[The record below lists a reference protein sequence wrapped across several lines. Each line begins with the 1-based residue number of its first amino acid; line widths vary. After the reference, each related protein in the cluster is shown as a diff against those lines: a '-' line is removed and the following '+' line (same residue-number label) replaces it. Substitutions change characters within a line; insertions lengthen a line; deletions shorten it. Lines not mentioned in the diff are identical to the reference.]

1 MLSSNVQGQQ
11 NEKLGNFRM
20 LMIEYQ
26 TLTENLKENYQNY
39 KNFVLYSL
47 DASHELILQYKEQQ
61 KLAVR
66 ALSQVFQNLCTQEQ
80 SFVDLQQGIQRDFSG
95 FVDIIDT

>member
-11 NEKLGNFRM
+11 NEKLGNFRI

-26 TLTENLKENYQNY
+26 NLTENLKENYTNY

-47 DASHELILQYKEQQ
+47 DASHELI
-61 KLAVR
+61 
-66 ALSQVFQNLCTQEQ
+66 T
-80 SFVDLQQGIQRDFSG
+80 
-95 FVDIIDT
+95 